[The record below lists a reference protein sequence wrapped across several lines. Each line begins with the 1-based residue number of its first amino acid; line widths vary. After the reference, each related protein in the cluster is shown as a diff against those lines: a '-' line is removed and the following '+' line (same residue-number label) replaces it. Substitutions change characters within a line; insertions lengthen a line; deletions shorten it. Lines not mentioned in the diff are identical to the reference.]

1 MRERVVESG
10 SCHDESSSHRGE
22 EGSVDDSHRDGGC
35 SLGEVGHGCSSRQ
48 MEGSRRR
55 RDGKVVESVSDSG
68 RCGGPRPG
76 SVAMSRSS
84 QIWV

>member
-10 SCHDESSSHRGE
+10 SCRDGSSSRRGE

-35 SLGEVGHGCSSRQ
+35 SHGEVGHGCSSRQ

-55 RDGKVVESVSDSG
+55 DGKVVESVSGSG
-68 RCGGPRPG
+68 RCGGPRLG

-84 QIWV
+84 HIWV